1 MTQICWMV
9 LMLLTGAVMGI
20 SPLSAA
26 ADTHPNETGFER
38 TSFRLISAL
47 GNQTLEGGSERLNP
61 GQMKS
66 PNKAFLYSTL
76 VPGAGQLYVG
86 AKRGYLQ
93 IAAEVGLL
101 TAYFM
106 THNSAEN
113 LRDDY
118 REQVRQHVKFD
129 GPGTFETWDPVED
142 YEHATL
148 FDNWHNV
155 YTDDN
160 GKPVE
165 RTGKWYWSDRAAFKD
180 ETRADK
186 GDSPLRKD
194 ALEMRE
200 DANDKFE
207 FARTLLGVVILNHVV
222 SAIDARIATKSYN
235 KKYAPQATSP
245 KPIELAL
252 QTTASP
258 HAVQSQVVLRKRF

>member
-1 MTQICWMV
+1 MP
-9 LMLLTGAVMGI
+9 LLTGVVI
-20 SPLSAA
+20 VLLPLSAA
-26 ADTHPNETGFER
+26 AENHPNEVGFEH
-38 TSFRLISAL
+38 TSFRLTSAL
-47 GNQTLEGGSERLNP
+47 GTRTLEERSQSLAP
-61 GQMKS
+61 EQMKS

-113 LRDDY
+113 LREDY
-118 REQVRQHVKFD
+118 REQVRQHVQFD
-129 GPGTFETWDPVED
+129 APCSATSPCSFEEWDPVED

-160 GKPVE
+160 GKPLE

-180 ETRADK
+180 ETRKDK
-186 GDSPLRKD
+186 DDSPLRME
-194 ALEMRE
+194 ALKLRE

-207 FARTLLGVVILNHVV
+207 LARTLLGVVILNHVV